1 MDKDKNRNFA
11 LIAAAAIFAAAIVII
26 AAVFMMISRSSAWTR
41 INVSARKPE
50 NAHQVPV
57 AANSGG
63 YAPTPEPLQG
73 MDSPTLCKLEFA
85 GLHNKASKIG
95 APGMLLL
102 DSYDIAKD
110 TCIFELRSPE
120 TLQSSA
126 GKIELF
132 RKKTGEYGIRITIS
146 EKMED
151 AIQKWGE
158 AALLFFNAGITEKT
172 AEESIREA
180 ITEGKSDSPLYTI
193 STRKDILL
201 DKNKVEP
208 ALVLEIRS
216 GTIVVDN

>member
-1 MDKDKNRNFA
+1 MDKNKSRNFA

-26 AAVFMMISRSSAWTR
+26 AAVFIIISRSSAWTR

-85 GLHNKASKIG
+85 GLHNKASKTG

-110 TCIFELRSPE
+110 TCIFELRSPRLYKAAPE
-120 TLQSSA
+120 RSNFS
-126 GKIELF
+126 G
-132 RKKTGEYGIRITIS
+132 RKPENTGSGSRS
-146 EKMED
+146 VKRWKMLYRNG
-151 AIQKWGE
+151 ARPHCC
-158 AALLFFNAGITEKT
+158 F
-172 AEESIREA
+172 SI
-180 ITEGKSDSPLYTI
+180 
-193 STRKDILL
+193 
-201 DKNKVEP
+201 P
-208 ALVLEIRS
+208 A
-216 GTIVVDN
+216 